1 MAPSHTFDSYT
12 LMALE
17 STTNIRVV
25 TDGFSFR
32 AFKKNNFTFIPQQL
46 WSVRKMPFGLYTIC
60 IHPTSMNL
68 DQIHKYIE
76 ELEQISDH
84 IISPSSI
91 DLKSLK
97 NQGLLDLIFEKIYLF
112 IANYKFREK

>member
-1 MAPSHTFDSYT
+1 
-12 LMALE
+12 
-17 STTNIRVV
+17 
-25 TDGFSFR
+25 
-32 AFKKNNFTFIPQQL
+32 
-46 WSVRKMPFGLYTIC
+46 
-60 IHPTSMNL
+60 MNL